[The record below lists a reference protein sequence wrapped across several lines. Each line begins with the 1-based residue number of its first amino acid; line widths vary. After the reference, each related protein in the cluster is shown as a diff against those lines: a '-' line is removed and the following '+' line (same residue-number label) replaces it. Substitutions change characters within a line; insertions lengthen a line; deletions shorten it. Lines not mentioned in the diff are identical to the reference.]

1 LSAEQKRQRLL
12 AALSGWV
19 LGSARGHSLVMV
31 VEDLHWL
38 DPSSLELLQL
48 LGEQGATVPLMLL
61 YTARPE
67 FGAPWPMRAHHSQIT
82 LARLSS
88 SDVRDMVALVAV
100 RNALASESIDAVV
113 ERTGGVPL
121 FVEELT
127 RAVLE
132 SGSTRGTVREI
143 PATLHDSLMAR
154 LDRLGPAKE
163 IIQIGAVIGSE
174 FSYTLLHAVH
184 PSAGNVLQSAIRKA
198 TDAELVYVR
207 EVPHDA
213 IYQFKHALIRD
224 AAYAALLKS
233 RRRELHSRIAEVLL
247 QKFPD
252 VVTSAPQHLA
262 HHYTEAN
269 LIEQAIPYWQR
280 AGQNAL
286 ERSANVEAIA
296 HLSKGLELL
305 KIRPDTR
312 ERARQELAL
321 RIALGAP
328 LIAVRGYAAPE
339 VEQTYLRARELCQQI
354 GETTQLFPVL
364 VGLQRFYLARPE
376 MQIAR
381 ELGEECLTLAQRT
394 RDAILLEEAHRA
406 MGTTLY
412 RLGEFVPARAHLERS
427 IALHDSQ
434 RYHARA
440 SPYGLDAGVFC
451 SGYLA
456 WALWFLG
463 FPDQAL
469 QRGHETLNLARE
481 SSNPVGL
488 SAALIVNTYI
498 HQLRGEREAAQER
511 AETAIALTREQGFPY
526 WLANAV
532 FIRGWAVS
540 EQGQQETGIAQM
552 REGLAAYLATGST
565 VTVMS
570 FLGSL
575 AEAYGRV
582 GQADQGLA
590 ALAEALA
597 QVEKTQERWYEAE
610 LYRLKGELLL
620 VQDQSNAAQ
629 AESWFQRAIELAR
642 QQSAKSWE
650 LRATTS
656 ISRLL
661 ARHGRLDEACTML
674 VGVYNW
680 FTEGFDTADLKDAT
694 ALLEE
699 LAA

>member
-1 LSAEQKRQRLL
+1 
-12 AALSGWV
+12 
-19 LGSARGHSLVMV
+19 
-31 VEDLHWL
+31 
-38 DPSSLELLQL
+38 
-48 LGEQGATVPLMLL
+48 
-61 YTARPE
+61 
-67 FGAPWPMRAHHSQIT
+67 
-82 LARLSS
+82 
-88 SDVRDMVALVAV
+88 
-100 RNALASESIDAVV
+100 
-113 ERTGGVPL
+113 
-121 FVEELT
+121 
-127 RAVLE
+127 
-132 SGSTRGTVREI
+132 
-143 PATLHDSLMAR
+143 
-154 LDRLGPAKE
+154 
-163 IIQIGAVIGSE
+163 
-174 FSYTLLHAVH
+174 
-184 PSAGNVLQSAIRKA
+184 
-198 TDAELVYVR
+198 
-207 EVPHDA
+207 
-213 IYQFKHALIRD
+213 
-224 AAYAALLKS
+224 
-233 RRRELHSRIAEVLL
+233 
-247 QKFPD
+247 
-252 VVTSAPQHLA
+252 
-262 HHYTEAN
+262 
-269 LIEQAIPYWQR
+269 
-280 AGQNAL
+280 
-286 ERSANVEAIA
+286 
-296 HLSKGLELL
+296 LL

-412 RLGEFVPARAHLERS
+412 RLGEFVPARAHLKRS

-620 VQDQSNAAQ
+620 VQHQSNAAQ

-656 ISRLL
+656 FSRLL